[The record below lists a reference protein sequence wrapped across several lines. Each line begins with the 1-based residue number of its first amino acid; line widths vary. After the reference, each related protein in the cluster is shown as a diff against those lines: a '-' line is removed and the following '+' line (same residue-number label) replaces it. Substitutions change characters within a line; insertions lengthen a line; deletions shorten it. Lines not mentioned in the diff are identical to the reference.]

1 METIASGLGLLGALP
16 LASAASLASQ
26 AAAAT
31 KDPFMWYVTR
41 ASATSSYITLSL
53 LVILGLTRSMTRLN
67 GGRVAWWLDEAHQ
80 FLALLT
86 AGLMGMHLVSLLFD
100 ALIPFSLA
108 NLLLPV
114 NEPYRAVPVAIGVF
128 TMYGM
133 VLVLASSWLRRRV
146 GQKTWRL
153 LHYLSFAV
161 FVGVTLHGVLAGSDS
176 SQPWMIFTYVAASL
190 AVGLLTFLRIFTR
203 PQVQPARASV
213 ARR

>member
-1 METIASGLGLLGALP
+1 METIASGLSSLFGALP
-16 LASAASLASQ
+16 LASVATLVATAA
-26 AAAAT
+26 
-31 KDPFMWYVTR
+31 KNPFMWYVTR
-41 ASATSSYITLSL
+41 ASATSSYITLTL

-86 AGLMGMHLVSLLFD
+86 AGLMGLHLVSLLFD
-100 ALIPFSLA
+100 ALIPFSLL
-108 NLLLPV
+108 NILLPV

-133 VLVLASSWLRRRV
+133 VVVLASSWLRRRT

-161 FVGVTLHGVLAGSDS
+161 FAGVTLHGILAGTDS
-176 SQPWMIFTYVAASL
+176 GQPWMIFTYVAAAL

-203 PQVQPARASV
+203 PQAQPARASF

>member
-1 METIASGLGLLGALP
+1 METIASGLSSLLGALP
-16 LASAASLASQ
+16 LASVATL

-41 ASATSSYITLSL
+41 ASATSSYITLTL

-67 GGRVAWWLDEAHQ
+67 GGRVGWWLDEAHQ

-86 AGLMGMHLVSLLFD
+86 AGLMGLHLVSLLFD
-100 ALIPFSLA
+100 ALIPFSLL
-108 NLLLPV
+108 NILLPV

-128 TMYGM
+128 SMYGM
-133 VLVLASSWLRRRV
+133 VIVLASSWLRRRV
-146 GQKTWRL
+146 GQKTWRR
-153 LHYLSFAV
+153 LHYLSFFA
-161 FVGVTLHGVLAGSDS
+161 FAGVTLHGILAGTDS
-176 SQPWMIFTYVAASL
+176 SQPWMIFIYVAASL